1 MKKTLRDYLP
11 IVLMLLCA
19 ACFGGLLL
27 GGVIDLDTVPQLVKN
42 KPFLAI
48 SVILALYVVKGFSG
62 VVLYNALVVIVS
74 LIFPL
79 PAALAINALGT
90 ALCLSI
96 SYGMGCHTKTDSLES
111 FLEKHPKLSKYFG
124 ATQRYGFVACFAI
137 HMIGL
142 SMEVLGVLFGM
153 MRVGFWTYLVS
164 SWLAIMP
171 GMVCFCILGNSLD
184 FRSPV
189 FWIVLAIDL
198 TLILGAIWYTKH
210 KLVGQRSDEGDGR
223 G

>member
-1 MKKTLRDYLP
+1 MKKTLRGHLP

-27 GGVIDLDTVPQLVKN
+27 GGIIDLDTIPQLVEN

-48 SVILALYVVKGFSG
+48 LVILALYVVKGFSG
-62 VVLYNALVVIVS
+62 VVVYNALVVVVS

-96 SYGMGCHTKTDSLES
+96 SYGMGRHTKTDSLES
-111 FLEKHPKLSKYFG
+111 FLEKHPKLSRYFS

-153 MRVGFWTYLVS
+153 MRIGFWTYLVS

-198 TLILGAIWYTKH
+198 VLILGAIWYTRH
-210 KLVGQRSDEGDGR
+210 KLTIQDDKPADPD
-223 G
+223 